1 MNKFPVEKY
10 CGLQVYYSENNPGS
24 LTLAQAVQNTAQD
37 SLQNTSDRKVKPA
50 GDSIYLM
57 KNLEIPAILVECG
70 FLSNEAERELLKDES
85 YQKKLAL
92 CISAALLSY
101 ISSESGLR

>member
-1 MNKFPVEKY
+1 VEKY
-10 CGLQVYYSENNPGS
+10 RGLQVYYSENHEKS
-24 LTLAQAVQNTAQD
+24 LSLAQTIQTVSEEILHNT
-37 SLQNTSDRKVKPA
+37 NGRKVKSA

-70 FLSNEAERELLKDES
+70 FLSNSEETVLLKSER

-92 CISAALLSY
+92 CLYASLIRY
-101 ISSESGLR
+101 FSENV